1 MWIGPGILAA
11 ILAAELIYTLAR
23 TEQRAE
29 TAASLVTPSQV
40 GHSLFGAYF
49 IGVELA
55 SLLLLAGLVGALHL
69 ARAAAKE
76 EA

>member
-1 MWIGPGILAA
+1 
-11 ILAAELIYTLAR
+11 
-23 TEQRAE
+23 
-29 TAASLVTPSQV
+29 V
-40 GHSLFGAYF
+40 GHSLFGSYV